1 MTRLQYITIGS
12 VFALFLVLYLAC
24 DTKPPRQR
32 QVEKSRALMA
42 EATDIDNL
50 IRAAQGELA
59 PDQISTLQVLEQE
72 LENATGDSA
81 RISAYKQLSSR
92 WYANGQIAIA
102 GHYAQQIADI
112 SNTEEAWSI
121 AGTTYAIC
129 VQRTEDPKVKSYC
142 QQRSVAAFESAISLN
157 PDNVSHKVNLA
168 LSYTEMPP
176 PDEPMK
182 GVMMLR
188 ELQDEYPQNV
198 LVLNTLARL
207 AIQTGQFERAVQRL
221 EQALS
226 LEPDNTTTICLLGQA
241 YTGTGDAAKAQTFT
255 DRCRQAS

>member
-12 VFALFLVLYLAC
+12 VLVLFLILYLAC

-32 QVEKSRALMA
+32 QIEKSRALMA

-50 IRAAQGELA
+50 IKEAQSELT

-72 LENATGDSA
+72 LQNAEGDSA
-81 RISAYKQLSSR
+81 RIAVYKQLSSR
-92 WYANGQIAIA
+92 WYASGQVAIA
-102 GHYAQQIADI
+102 GHYAQQIADLN
-112 SNTEEAWSI
+112 NTEEAWSI

-129 VQRTEDPKVKSYC
+129 VQRTDDPKVKTYC
-142 QQRSVAAFESAISLN
+142 QQRAISAYENAISLN

-176 PDEPMK
+176 ENEPMK
-182 GVMMLR
+182 GVLMLR
-188 ELQDEYPQNV
+188 EIQGEYPENV

-207 AIQTGQFERAVQRL
+207 AIQTGQYERATQRL
-221 EQALS
+221 EQALAI
-226 LEPDNTTTICLLGQA
+226 EPDNTTTICLLGQA
-241 YTGTGDAAKAQTFT
+241 YTGAGDAAKAQAYV
-255 DRCRQAS
+255 DRCQQAN